1 MDIASSGSVII
12 NVCLGK
18 ARKISCQGGNRTH
31 DLWVK
36 PPVLLPT
43 ELLGPR
49 LDGTP
54 KIDNPNL
61 SNYTLL
67 YRQSMTII
75 LGSSEAIV
83 FKLQTIRLDQYRE
96 SHTSGHI

>member
-1 MDIASSGSVII
+1 MDIAKYVII
-12 NVCLGK
+12 NVCLEK

-54 KIDNPNL
+54 TIDNPNL